1 MRADTILG
9 QLTPARTALLRVS
22 RFEHTI
28 CEKTR
33 AVGGRAMHGAIYQP
47 PTWEDLPVKN
57 EPNRPESQSDQAD
70 ERAASPDA
78 SVPRESRAA
87 KSDISAITSNAG
99 RLAEGSRFGVYVVG
113 ACIGQGGM
121 ARVYRAQ
128 HEGLQRQVALK
139 VLIDGVGHD
148 GAAHERFVREARIAA
163 AIKHPN
169 VVNIFDVGVCDGIPY
184 LVMEL
189 LEGVDLDAFVEA
201 RGKLDEST
209 IIDMIVPIV
218 AGLAA
223 VHEAGIIHRD
233 LKPGNIFLARGR
245 NDELE
250 PKLLD
255 FGISKSTGPDQ
266 MKLTSARGMLIGTPF
281 YMAPEAAR
289 GADVTAQSDQYAL
302 GVVLYECATGT
313 NPFTGANNFGE
324 VVSRVS
330 TGSFEPI
337 ASRNPQIS
345 RKMISIIERAM
356 HIDPEQRFPNMRAM
370 GRELLM
376 LAGQRTRITWGLNF
390 SDLAGAGQISLAPL
404 DASAVVRHSNG
415 PGPSKRSKAAA
426 ASLVGLTL
434 LATAWLASTRRDQT
448 HELAVASMEQA
459 PVAAAAAPAVENE
472 PVAPA
477 ALKPEAALPIAQ
489 ASAESAAAEAVNTAS
504 LADPLTTEAAPR
516 KQRPRR
522 APRIERV
529 ARPTLT
535 ATVSDTLLTPEWAVA
550 PATEPA
556 STRDTGRG
564 TNNAPI
570 LD

>member
-1 MRADTILG
+1 MAAPCTVQYTKVRPERTC
-9 QLTPARTALLRVS
+9 QL
-22 RFEHTI
+22 
-28 CEKTR
+28 
-33 AVGGRAMHGAIYQP
+33 
-47 PTWEDLPVKN
+47 KN
-57 EPNRPESQSDQAD
+57 DPNRPDGPNMD
-70 ERAASPDA
+70 TDVRAATHA
-78 SVPRESRAA
+78 GEAESVQA
-87 KSDISAITSNAG
+87 KNSISDISAITSTPG

-148 GAAHERFVREARIAA
+148 GAAHERFLREARIAA

-169 VVNIFDVGVCDGIPY
+169 VVNIFDVGVCEDTPY

-189 LEGVDLDAFVEA
+189 LEGVDLDALVES
-201 RGKLDEST
+201 RGKLDESA

-223 VHEAGIIHRD
+223 VHEAGIVHRD

-255 FGISKSTGPDQ
+255 FGISKAIGPDQ

-289 GADVTAQSDQYAL
+289 GAEVTALSDQYAL
-302 GVVLYECATGT
+302 GVVLYECATGA

-330 TGSFEPI
+330 TGSFDPI
-337 ASRNPQIS
+337 ASKNS
-345 RKMISIIERAM
+345 NLSKKMISIIERAM
-356 HIDPEQRFPNMRAM
+356 HIDPERRFPNMRAM
-370 GRELLM
+370 GRELLQ

-390 SDLAGAGQISLAPL
+390 GDLAGVGHASLAPFAAGSG
-404 DASAVVRHSNG
+404 DRQSMAA
-415 PGPSKRSKAAA
+415 GPSRRSKITAAA
-426 ASLVGLTL
+426 LIGVGLFGTI
-434 LATAWLASTRRDQT
+434 WFMGERRLQQD
-448 HELAVASMEQA
+448 HG
-459 PVAAAAAPAVENE
+459 VAAAADPNALALSAPALAVQKDVLPPRVHDVNPPAPHPE
-472 PVAPA
+472 P
-477 ALKPEAALPIAQ
+477 EALPIGEASTESLAATAELAETSAAVEVRPRKPQ
-489 ASAESAAAEAVNTAS
+489 RVRRASARSERNNLHAPIMATIRGGDGAS
-504 LADPLTTEAAPR
+504 P
-516 KQRPRR
+516 
-522 APRIERV
+522 
-529 ARPTLT
+529 
-535 ATVSDTLLTPEWAVA
+535 PEWAGA
-550 PATEPA
+550 PPEHDETPEN
-556 STRDTGRG
+556 DIGRG

>member
-1 MRADTILG
+1 
-9 QLTPARTALLRVS
+9 
-22 RFEHTI
+22 
-28 CEKTR
+28 
-33 AVGGRAMHGAIYQP
+33 
-47 PTWEDLPVKN
+47 
-57 EPNRPESQSDQAD
+57 
-70 ERAASPDA
+70 
-78 SVPRESRAA
+78 
-87 KSDISAITSNAG
+87 
-99 RLAEGSRFGVYVVG
+99 
-113 ACIGQGGM
+113 M

-169 VVNIFDVGVCDGIPY
+169 VVNIFDVGVCEGIPY

-266 MKLTSARGMLIGTPF
+266 LKLTSARGMLIGTPF

-289 GADVTAQSDQYAL
+289 GADVTALSDQYAL

-337 ASRNPQIS
+337 ASRNAVIS
-345 RKMISIIERAM
+345 KKMISIIERAM

-390 SDLAGAGQISLAPL
+390 SDLAGAGQASLAPL
-404 DASAVVRHSNG
+404 DASAIIRHSG
-415 PGPSKRSKAAA
+415 VPGPSKRSKAAA

-434 LATAWLASTRRDQT
+434 LATAWLATTRRDRV
-448 HELAVASMEQA
+448 HEMAAANEDQA
-459 PVAAAAAPAVENE
+459 PVAVSAAAPAAVNE
-472 PVAPA
+472 RVIPA
-477 ALKPEAALPIAQ
+477 AAPEAAFPIAH
-489 ASAESAAAEAVNTAS
+489 ASEESAAAAVDTAS
-504 LADPLTTEAAPR
+504 PSLPATPTAAK
-516 KQRPRR
+516 KQRSRR
-522 APRIERV
+522 APRIERG
-529 ARPTLT
+529 ARPAMT
-535 ATVSDTLLTPEWAVA
+535 ATMSDTLLTPEWAVA
-550 PATEPA
+550 APAADPA
-556 STRDTGRG
+556 DMSDTGRG

>member
-1 MRADTILG
+1 
-9 QLTPARTALLRVS
+9 
-22 RFEHTI
+22 
-28 CEKTR
+28 
-33 AVGGRAMHGAIYQP
+33 
-47 PTWEDLPVKN
+47 
-57 EPNRPESQSDQAD
+57 
-70 ERAASPDA
+70 
-78 SVPRESRAA
+78 
-87 KSDISAITSNAG
+87 
-99 RLAEGSRFGVYVVG
+99 
-113 ACIGQGGM
+113 
-121 ARVYRAQ
+121 
-128 HEGLQRQVALK
+128 
-139 VLIDGVGHD
+139 
-148 GAAHERFVREARIAA
+148 
-163 AIKHPN
+163 
-169 VVNIFDVGVCDGIPY
+169 
-184 LVMEL
+184 
-189 LEGVDLDAFVEA
+189 
-201 RGKLDEST
+201 
-209 IIDMIVPIV
+209 V

-289 GADVTAQSDQYAL
+289 GADVTALSDQYAL

-330 TGSFEPI
+330 TGAFEPI
-337 ASRNPQIS
+337 ASRNPVIS
-345 RKMISIIERAM
+345 KKMISIIERAM

-390 SDLAGAGQISLAPL
+390 SDLAGAGQASLAPL
-404 DASAVVRHSNG
+404 DASGVIRHSNG
-415 PGPSKRSKAAA
+415 PGPSPRSKAAA

-434 LATAWLASTRRDQT
+434 LATAWLASTRQDQI
-448 HELAVASMEQA
+448 HEMAVANVDQA
-459 PVAAAAAPAVENE
+459 PVAASAAAPAAVDE
-472 PVAPA
+472 PVVPA
-477 ALKPEAALPIAQ
+477 AVEPEAALPIAQ
-489 ASAESAAAEAVNTAS
+489 ASEESIAATVDTAS
-504 LADPLTTEAAPR
+504 PAVPATEAAPR
-516 KQRPRR
+516 KQRSRR
-522 APRIERV
+522 APRIA
-529 ARPTLT
+529 ARPAMT

-550 PATEPA
+550 PAAEPA
-556 STRDTGRG
+556 GTSDTGRG